1 MSLIGKATHNFIS
14 LITKEL
20 QKNKNK
26 KNISEITKY
35 LISLILDKINPYFY
49 TLLIM
54 LIIMFIMNFVQF
66 YYYMKI
72 LIKTNKQNIAFTEPS
87 LRVGNSIDL
96 FTINN

>member
-1 MSLIGKATHNFIS
+1 MSLIGKATHDLIS
-14 LITKEL
+14 LFTKEL
-20 QKNKNK
+20 NKNKNK
-26 KNISEITKY
+26 KNLSEITKY
-35 LISLILDKINPYFY
+35 LVSLILDKINPYFY

-72 LIKTNKQNIAFTEPS
+72 LLVKTSVPNNLSKS
-87 LRVGNSIDL
+87 VDL

>member
-1 MSLIGKATHNFIS
+1 MSLIGKETHNFIS
-14 LITKEL
+14 IIAKEMH
-20 QKNKNK
+20 KNKNK
-26 KNISEITKY
+26 KNLSEITKY
-35 LISLILDKINPYFY
+35 LVSLILDKINPYFY

-72 LIKTNKQNIAFTEPS
+72 LIKTSKQNVQNNVS
-87 LRVGNSIDL
+87 KSIDL